1 MTLLLLPLM
10 SWDVHE
16 GHHSRRDVDDG
27 GGVRV
32 RASDGKVRAGWPLV
46 RRRRGCRLNSVA
58 IRERRDQGRDEVS
71 GRRSGGKPY
80 PDTGAVEIDLLLAL
94 LVS

>member
-1 MTLLLLPLM
+1 ML
-10 SWDVHE
+10 WDVHE

-46 RRRRGCRLNSVA
+46 GRRRGCLSNSVV
-58 IRERRDQGRDEVS
+58 IRERRDQGRGDVFP
-71 GRRSGGKPY
+71 GRSGGELY
-80 PDTGAVEIDLLLAL
+80 PDAGAVEIDLLLAL
-94 LVS
+94 LVI